1 MASDA
6 RGSVIRF
13 MVLAYGV
20 SWLFWVPLVLGARG
34 WVEVDLPLV
43 LLFNLGG
50 IGPAAAAIALT
61 YSERRWRGV
70 SELLRRILAWR
81 AAAWVHLAAL
91 VVPAA
96 VVFAALGL
104 LLSVGAIDTAGLI
117 PVSAMVGG
125 FLGRVLLLQL
135 EEIGWRGFAQVR
147 LQERRSPLV
156 SALLVGAMWG
166 PWHLPLMIAREQ
178 PVLQII
184 FFMLA
189 ICVLA
194 VLIAW
199 LFNAAAGSLLIAG
212 IAHSSYNTAVLSF
225 FPGLDHGEQLI
236 LSAVALGAG
245 VAVALAVVA
254 GTRGRLG
261 L

>member
-1 MASDA
+1 MGSDV
-6 RGSVIRF
+6 RGSLIQF
-13 MVLAYGV
+13 MLLAYAV
-20 SWLFWVPLVLGARG
+20 SWLFWIPLLLGARG
-34 WVEVDLPLV
+34 WIDVDLPLA

-50 IGPAAAAIALT
+50 IGPAVAAIALT
-61 YSERRWRGV
+61 YSESRGRGV
-70 SELLRRILAWR
+70 AELLRRIVAWR
-81 AAAWVHLAAL
+81 AAGWVYLAAL
-91 VVPAA
+91 TIPA
-96 VVFAALGL
+96 VVVFVSLGL
-104 LLSVGAIDTAGLI
+104 LLAIGAIDSVELLPAPAI
-117 PVSAMVGG
+117 VGG

-135 EEIGWRGFAQVR
+135 EETGWRGFAQAR
-147 LQERRSPLV
+147 LQDRRSPLT

-178 PVLQII
+178 PALQIVLFLVAVYI
-184 FFMLA
+184 
-189 ICVLA
+189 LA

-225 FPGLDHGEQLI
+225 FPSLDQGEQLA
-236 LSAVALGAG
+236 LSGLAIGVG